1 MNLESLKI
9 DLAKQL
15 FSINEKSVLEQIKSI
30 LERKV
35 IVAYSTD
42 GKPLTVRA
50 YNKALEKAEQD
61 VVKGKLTDSVSLRK
75 EVESWKSH

>member
-1 MNLESLKI
+1 MNIETLKI

-30 LERKV
+30 LERKA
-35 IVAYSTD
+35 IVAYSAD
-42 GKPLTVRA
+42 GKPLTVQS

-61 VVKGKLTDSVSLRK
+61 ILKGKVTDSKTLKQEVKSWRK
-75 EVESWKSH
+75 

>member
-42 GKPLTVRA
+42 GKHLTVQS

-61 VVKGKLTDSVSLRK
+61 VVKGKLTDSVTLRK
-75 EVESWKSH
+75 EVESWKK

>member
-1 MNLESLKI
+1 MNIETLKI

-42 GKPLTVRA
+42 DKPLTLHS

-61 VVKGKLTDSVSLRK
+61 LLKRKVTDSKTLKQEVKSWRK
-75 EVESWKSH
+75 

>member
-1 MNLESLKI
+1 MSIETLKI

-15 FSINEKSVLEQIKSI
+15 FNINEKSVLEQIKNI
-30 LERKV
+30 LEKKA

-42 GKPLTVRA
+42 GKPLTVQS

-61 VVKGKLTDSVSLRK
+61 LLKGKVTDSKNLKNEVKSWRK
-75 EVESWKSH
+75 